1 MEEPRDTSKASK
13 RTKKTASTPVD
24 QSCDAAASKK
34 TPRVTNAQVAEQVT
48 SDSVAHQKKLYDTHI
63 GRGSWTANHTQ
74 LRELAEISTTSRRLK
89 PQDARA
95 LAEKTYYKIDSRT
108 FRIAQELFVTP
119 EHTVVPG
126 DHRNT
131 AKTQD
136 PNIVSK
142 FEDPAAHSV
151 AGLLYTRVTEPL
163 ATKMGWLEPR
173 QRTAR
178 EVITDCNTPQVVAL
192 AKYTTECLRPL
203 GNRAPSRPNSV
214 VLVVGHPSSATKERY
229 APIFREL
236 GITAPP
242 DAVGTIWYTR
252 QASASAKRDTS
263 IFPPQ
268 RIVQCFTN
276 SFDALRKTHEEAN
289 QYQKERQELASL
301 QGSWKHFTSATL
313 QGWISVDTL
322 KQRLEVCPTE
332 DAKTKVSQDANEV
345 NKSITDAYRTLLDR
359 SLEHFEGS
367 VHREKRVVYNRLSAM
382 KAKLDGSS
390 TGRLNPNPVTL
401 RAEANQA
408 LAQLRAEDIRV
419 KNSYNISDQG
429 LISERIK
436 RDCDILRNSAI
447 SLRERAPLFTSGER
461 VFTDKKMDQITRT
474 VEVSRVLGKL
484 GISRSELKE
493 ITLRPFTTY
502 RDKILSCLN
511 SFESHLRPG
520 HFSQATDTLASM
532 FFVCR
537 VFGLQRNFEE
547 LKVSLVRSDSDLA
560 TELETA
566 KSRLSTLITMD
577 TLFPTKVGIEKTR
590 AASDFKELVSG
601 MVTSVTSL
609 QNEFLEILKREISE
623 NKGMALERE
632 REEFR
637 QRALNTLKGFDPEQF
652 MKTVKVG

>member
-1 MEEPRDTSKASK
+1 MTESRDTSKASK
-13 RTKKTASTPVD
+13 RTKKTDSAPVD

-63 GRGSWTANHTQ
+63 GRGSWAANHTP
-74 LRELAEISTTSRRLK
+74 LPELAAISTSSRRLK
-89 PQDARA
+89 AQDARA
-95 LAEKTYYKIDSRT
+95 LAEKTYYKVDSRT

-126 DHRNT
+126 DHRNA

-136 PNIVSK
+136 PSIVSK
-142 FEDPAAHSV
+142 YEDPAAHSV

-178 EVITDCNTPQVVAL
+178 EVITDCNTAQVVAL
-192 AKYTTECLRPL
+192 AKYATECLRPL
-203 GNRAPSRPNSV
+203 GNRAPSRPNSI
-214 VLVVGHPSSATKERY
+214 VLVVGHPSSATTERY
-229 APIFREL
+229 APIFKEL
-236 GITAPP
+236 GIAAPP

-252 QASASAKRDTS
+252 QALASAKRDTS

-276 SFDALRKTHEEAN
+276 SFDALRKTYEEAN

-301 QGSWKHFTSATL
+301 QGDWKHFTSATL

-322 KQRLEVCPTE
+322 KQRLEACSTE
-332 DAKTKVSQDANEV
+332 NAKTKVSQDANAV
-345 NKSITDAYRTLLDR
+345 NTRITDAYRTLLDR
-359 SLEHFEGS
+359 SLKHFEGS
-367 VHREKRVVYNRLSAM
+367 VHREKRLVYNRLSAM

-401 RAEANQA
+401 RAEANEA
-408 LAQLRAEDIRV
+408 LTQLRAEDIRV
-419 KNSYNISDQG
+419 KNSYNTSDQG
-429 LISERIK
+429 LIDERIT
-436 RDCDILRNSAI
+436 CDREILRKTTN
-447 SLRERAPLFTSGER
+447 SLRNGAPSFTSSER
-461 VFTDKKMDQITRT
+461 VFTDRTMDQKTRT
-474 VEVSRVLGKL
+474 AEVSRVLGKL

-493 ITLRPFTTY
+493 IKLRPFTTY
-502 RDKILSCLN
+502 REKLLTCLN
-511 SFESHLRPG
+511 TFESHLRPG
-520 HFSQATDTLASM
+520 HFSRSTDTLASM

-537 VFGLQRNFEE
+537 VFGSQRNLEE

-560 TELETA
+560 TVLETA
-566 KSRLSTLITMD
+566 KSRLSALITMD
-577 TLFPTKVGIEKTR
+577 TLFQTRLGIEKTKV
-590 AASDFKELVSG
+590 ASDFTELVAG
-601 MVTSVTSL
+601 MVTAVTAL
-609 QNEFLEILKREISE
+609 QNEFLEILKREVTE

-637 QRALNTLKGFDPEQF
+637 KGALHTLKEFDPEQF